1 MYNNDLFLQPKVTQ
15 HNSHMVMTNV
25 HKETKTKHWNIDTR
39 FRDDYDNY
47 AQITKGSLIS
57 GYTFTLPQSIN
68 DVKSIQVSNAEIPLS
83 FFNISTALG
92 NNSMFATNATTR
104 KLVTIPDGFYNPVS
118 LTYSTNSNSTAAAIG
133 SSMPFRLAVNN
144 AITSSITGTGIT
156 NIIFDISQN
165 GVPKTSFRNAT
176 TGDITIA
183 FPVKAT
189 NTCEGN
195 KYGGDTGNADFDK
208 HNFKSKLGWLLGFR
222 NIIYTIPP
230 GATQTSEGILD
241 LNTPRYLYLVV
252 DEFTS
257 SNTNSFISPLSSS
270 IINKNILAKITIDY
284 KNYSFGQVIAANRT
298 NGLLISDKRS
308 YNGKVN
314 IQKLKIQLVNEYG
327 IPMNLNGLDFSFCL
341 EIKYE

>member
-1 MYNNDLFLQPKVTQ
+1 M
-15 HNSHMVMTNV
+15 
-25 HKETKTKHWNIDTR
+25 
-39 FRDDYDNY
+39 
-47 AQITKGSLIS
+47 TKGSQIS

-68 DVKSIQVSNAEIPLS
+68 EVKSIQVNNAEIPLS

-92 NNSMFATNATTR
+92 NNSMFVGNTTIQ
-104 KLVTIPDGFYNPVS
+104 KLITIPDGFYNPVS
-118 LTYSTNSNSTAAAIG
+118 LTYSTNSNSTLPATGTNNSI
-133 SSMPFRLAVNN
+133 PFKTAMNN
-144 AITSSITGTGIT
+144 ALVVGGATDVT
-156 NIIFDISQN
+156 FDISQN
-165 GVPKTSFRNAT
+165 GVPKTVFNNK
-176 TGDITIA
+176 TGLPLNIA

-189 NTCEGN
+189 NTCQ
-195 KYGGDTGNADFDK
+195 GDSKSGSGTADFDK

-222 NIIYTIPP
+222 DITYTIPIA
-230 GATQTSEGILD
+230 GSIVSESVLE

-257 SNTNSFISPLSSS
+257 SNSNSFISPLPTS

-284 KNYSFGQVIAANRT
+284 THFSFGQVIAANHS

-341 EIKYE
+341 EIEYE